1 MSPERVTPTTTGP
14 GQAWSAGHGP
24 VRHTP
29 LTRRRVSAM
38 IAAPGERDEGGEG
51 PGSREIL
58 HAADRIANLLD
69 AAECAALDGVAS
81 PEGVIVPAAGS

>member
-1 MSPERVTPTTTGP
+1 MRPERVTPTTTGP

-29 LTRRRVSAM
+29 LTRRRVSEM
-38 IAAPGERDEGGEG
+38 IAAPGE
-51 PGSREIL
+51 
-58 HAADRIANLLD
+58 
-69 AAECAALDGVAS
+69 GVAS